1 MKSAFGGVGLFM
13 IVIFFIVLFTGY
25 ICMSINHTRA
35 FNVKNS
41 IIRIIE
47 RHGSGKSMNDLADA
61 MADDIKSELDEI
73 GYLNTNNCATG
84 WTGFNRE
91 GVILG
96 EGATNASF
104 CLKRISATN
113 ATLNKSMYYYQ
124 VETFYQLD
132 IPIVKTLMRLS
143 IKGDTIPML

>member
-35 FNVKNS
+35 FNVKNAV
-41 IIRIIE
+41 IRIIE
-47 RHGSGKSMNDLADA
+47 RHGTGTKNIDKLASDIT
-61 MADDIKSELDEI
+61 DDVVAELNEI
-73 GYLNTNNCATG
+73 GYRIESTCKEGWYGFEKNNRFVEESSKA
-84 WTGFNRE
+84 
-91 GVILG
+91 L
-96 EGATNASF
+96 F
-104 CLKRISATN
+104 CIKKIETTN
-113 ATLNKSMYYYQ
+113 ATLNKSMHYYQ

-132 IPIVKTLMRLS
+132 IPIVKTLMRLT